1 MRNLQKFF
9 IILGSLCLMW
19 AGLFLAMPPA
29 SAEEA
34 ITEETVS
41 ITAETTSEDA
51 TSEDT
56 ITETTEGLTSGQI
69 LIVFTIAIMGIGMA
83 IVILTSACSS
93 RQRFNFMTNCIE
105 AAQDHVYQQL
115 MNLK

>member
-1 MRNLQKFF
+1 MRSLQKFL

-19 AGLFLAMPPA
+19 AGLFLTTPPA

-34 ITEETVS
+34 VTEETVS
-41 ITAETTSEDA
+41 ITAETTPEDT
-51 TSEDT
+51 TSEGGT
-56 ITETTEGLTSGQI
+56 TETAEGLTSGQI

-83 IVILTSACSS
+83 IVILISACFS

-105 AAQDHVYQQL
+105 AAQDRVHQQL